1 MPQIAMIETSQDTA
15 RESAPA
21 RRPLTIRSRIYTAIV
36 LRPPQRGY
44 PDFLAALDNRLN
56 QAPNFFR
63 DSPVVIDLQEI
74 DDAERP
80 FDLPAMV
87 AELQRR
93 SIHAV
98 GVENV
103 SDRQASQARTVGLPI
118 LRGGRETALAQPRR
132 DEGNKAIVREIRGQ
146 ANDPARGRADGP
158 KSASA
163 SDSSAPTTAPAV
175 PTPAMIISAPVRS
188 GQQVFS
194 DAGDLIV
201 TAPVSPGA
209 ELIARGHIHC
219 YAPMRGRAIAGCD
232 GNAEARIFLHTLEAE
247 LVAIAGLYKLSD
259 DFDRALSG
267 RPVQAFLKDD
277 ALLFQLLD

>member
-1 MPQIAMIETSQDTA
+1 MPQIAMIETTQDTA
-15 RESAPA
+15 REAGSA

-44 PDFLAALDNRLN
+44 PDFLAALDSRLS

-74 DDAERP
+74 DEADRP

-87 AELQRR
+87 AELRRR

-98 GVENV
+98 GVESV
-103 SDRQASQARTVGLPI
+103 SDLQASQARSLGLPV

-132 DEGNKAIVREIRGQ
+132 DEGNAAIVREIRGGASKPKASQ
-146 ANDPARGRADGP
+146 AEDRAAAAPSPAAP
-158 KSASA
+158 AA
-163 SDSSAPTTAPAV
+163 PAPT
-175 PTPAMIISAPVRS
+175 MIISAPVRS
-188 GQQVFS
+188 GQQIFA

-232 GNAEARIFLHTLEAE
+232 GNAEARIFLHALEAE

>member
-1 MPQIAMIETSQDTA
+1 MPQIAMIETTQEA
-15 RESAPA
+15 APA

-132 DEGNKAIVREIRGQ
+132 DEGSEAIVREIRGQ
-146 ANDPARGRADGP
+146 GGNPTRGRTDGQ
-158 KSASA
+158 A
-163 SDSSAPTTAPAV
+163 TAPAADSA
-175 PTPAMIISAPVRS
+175 PATPAPTMIVSAPVRS
-188 GQQVFS
+188 GQQVFA

-219 YAPMRGRAIAGCD
+219 YSPMRGRAIAGCD
-232 GNAEARIFLHTLEAE
+232 GNAEARIFLHALEAE

-267 RPVQAFLKDD
+267 RPVQASLKDD